1 MAFSPRLLNRI
12 IITIEA
18 NNPQAARKVLYGSL
32 LNQYDVNNLLNSF
45 FNEYTLNQDIYLE
58 TLTLNLG
65 EISFHD
71 FNLLFP
77 VRLNYALK
85 QALSKY
91 QLYNNE
97 DGIHLKESTPRKL
110 NHKLQLSGNDCLI
123 DIEGFIHYLHR
134 KDSLSNP
141 MEAITN
147 NKITDANIKKF
158 IDQLTWIEN
167 KWVLLL
173 AKSCLSEQS
182 LQRLL
187 AIRQPDLLNTI
198 SFRLSGKVN
207 ISLYQEEYVSSEQ
220 LILNALGYI
229 QRHNTQDIPK
239 PDTQVISRITTG
251 LNNGALNIVVVIE
264 LFRQAE
270 VHNSSLDE
278 WLEQL
283 WQTKPISQLCEKHL
297 SIWEYKN
304 LLNRFNYKNP
314 RLSEH
319 PLQQMI
325 SVDSTFTE
333 ILQAL
338 VTEHKQNL
346 PQLNQHQLS
355 LIATAIQ
362 QGEVKTQN
370 ILQLFQHPALSS
382 SAGTAWLAPLWQLAP
397 VSQLCKKHLSVEEYQ
412 YLSERFVS
420 NREDKNK
427 SSQKSIMTSKPILL
441 PEQTLPHQVNNAGIL
456 VLWPMLPQLF
466 NQLGLLETQKFIHRQ
481 AQFDAVDFLDYLI
494 WGTEEVPEERKVL
507 NSVLCGLMSN
517 ETTESVCLELEKQL
531 IAEQWLDSIIVQ
543 LPTWKK
549 LSCNDVRQL
558 FLQRPGELLI
568 SEQEIKITI
577 QHQPFDVLLADW
589 PWPLN
594 IAKLPWLE
602 CPLFIDW
609 QNI

>member
-1 MAFSPRLLNRI
+1 MIFSPRLLNRI

-18 NNPQAARKVLYGSL
+18 NNPQTARKVLYSSL

-58 TLTLNLG
+58 TLTLDLG

-71 FNLLFP
+71 FNSLFP
-77 VRLNYALK
+77 LRLNVALK

-97 DGIHLKESTPRKL
+97 GKIHLKESTPRKL
-110 NHKLQLSGNDCLI
+110 NHKFQLSGNDCLI
-123 DIEGFIHYLHR
+123 DIKGFVQYLHR
-134 KDSLSNP
+134 KDSLLNP
-141 MEAITN
+141 MEEITN
-147 NKITDANIKKF
+147 NKMTDANIKKF

-187 AIRQPDLLNTI
+187 AIRQPVLLNII
-198 SFRLSGKVN
+198 SFRLSEKIN
-207 ISLYQEEYVSSEQ
+207 LSLYQEEFVSPEQ
-220 LILNALGYI
+220 LILNALEYI

-251 LNNGALNIVVVIE
+251 LNNGALNIAVVIK

-270 VHNSSLDE
+270 VYNSSLDE

-297 SIWEYKN
+297 SIREYKN
-304 LLNRFNYKNP
+304 LLNRFDYKNQP
-314 RLSEH
+314 LSEH

-333 ILQAL
+333 ILQMLA
-338 VTEHKQNL
+338 TGYKKNL

-370 ILQLFQHPALSS
+370 ILQLFQHPVLFS
-382 SAGTAWLAPLWQLAP
+382 SAGTTWLAPLWQLTP
-397 VSQLCKKHLSVEEYQ
+397 VSQLCKKHLSTQEYQ
-412 YLSERFVS
+412 YLSQRFMSNHRVISGEQRILPAYPLSRQVS
-420 NREDKNK
+420 
-427 SSQKSIMTSKPILL
+427 
-441 PEQTLPHQVNNAGIL
+441 NAGIL
-456 VLWPMLPQLF
+456 ILWPILPALF
-466 NQLGLLETQKFIHRQ
+466 NQLGLLEEQKFIHRQ
-481 AQFDAVDFLDYLI
+481 SQFSAVNCLDYLI
-494 WGTEEVPEERKVL
+494 WETEEAHRERKVL
-507 NSVLCGLMSN
+507 NNVLCGLITDEDS
-517 ETTESVCLELEKQL
+517 ESIPFEPEKQL
-531 IAEQWLDSIIVQ
+531 IIDQWLDAVISQ
-543 LPTWKK
+543 LPAWKK
-549 LSCNDVRQL
+549 LSHNDARQL
-558 FLQRPGELLI
+558 FLQRPGKLLI
-568 SEQEIKITI
+568 NELEIKITI
-577 QHQPFDVLLADW
+577 QHQPFDALLADW

-594 IAKLPWLE
+594 IAKLPWLDR
-602 CPLFIDW
+602 PLLIDW